1 MVRRRIG
8 EEVKL
13 GSQLIEPMLPSICYS
28 HLDHSIIF
36 PKESLQSGRQQ
47 ERRSRRQHEANTC
60 SVLSLGSFIRLVTKV
75 PLFEFCSLSLAN
87 HAHKHLNK
95 VNARISPYHH
105 KPVQKKNN

>member
-13 GSQLIEPMLPSICYS
+13 GSQLIEPMLPSIRYS

-47 ERRSRRQHEANTC
+47 ERGSKRQHEATTC

-87 HAHKHLNK
+87 HAHKH
-95 VNARISPYHH
+95 
-105 KPVQKKNN
+105 